1 MEIYFPIRNKIFD
14 IIRTEIKSFLNKNL
28 TFTMENIKDKP
39 YLIHTVMVRRV
50 KHMYV
55 ALLKSPKTRQ
65 HGMTTIMG

>member
-28 TFTMENIKDKP
+28 TFTMENIKGKP